1 MRIPAGIFMQLKIV
15 FVKVRFFRGS
25 LEKCLY
31 FVLGSKIINERL
43 QMKWTLLS
51 ACTSSQ
57 ILLHALSVS
66 LELGTVEKL

>member
-1 MRIPAGIFMQLKIV
+1 MQLKIV
-15 FVKVRFFRGS
+15 FVKVKVFRGS

-31 FVLGSKIINERL
+31 YVLGSKIINERL

-57 ILLHALSVS
+57 ILLHALSVF
-66 LELGTVEKL
+66 LELGTVEEL